1 MVCQTH
7 PSASCLI
14 ASAMQV
20 VVSSQNKFVGNV
32 LASTTFGM
40 HYGCSLLA
48 LRPRGNCS
56 HPLSTLSTPALRS
69 QSRATPALPAF
80 LLDSAGN
87 APVPPV
93 PPAAPPGSYVALSM
107 TDPSLNRPPDE
118 QARGQDSTP
127 PDDCAVKD
135 IQVSERKLK
144 PGDVLL
150 ALAPKDFEDKWRD
163 SDDFLMITSE
173 RLMLVKLAVL
183 IQFRQPSR
191 SPANP

>member
-1 MVCQTH
+1 M
-7 PSASCLI
+7 

-32 LASTTFGM
+32 LANTTFGM

-56 HPLSTLSTPALRS
+56 HPLSSLSTPSLAS

-80 LLDSAGN
+80 LLDSTLR

-93 PPAAPPGSYVALSM
+93 PPSALPGSYVAVSM
-107 TDPSLNRPPDE
+107 TDPSLNNRPPDE
-118 QARGQDSTP
+118 AASGQDSTA
-127 PDDCAVKD
+127 PDDSAVKD
-135 IQVSERKLK
+135 IRVSERKLK

-173 RLMLVKLAVL
+173 RLCV
-183 IQFRQPSR
+183 
-191 SPANP
+191 

>member
-1 MVCQTH
+1 M
-7 PSASCLI
+7 

-48 LRPRGNCS
+48 LRPRGNNS
-56 HPLSTLSTPALRS
+56 QPLSSLSTPALRS
-69 QSRATPALPAF
+69 QNRGTPALPAF

-87 APVPPV
+87 APVLPV
-93 PPAAPPGSYVALSM
+93 PPSAPPGSYFALSM
-107 TDPSLNRPPDE
+107 TDHSLNSPPDE
-118 QARGQDSTP
+118 PARGQDSTP
-127 PDDCAVKD
+127 SPDDCAVKD

-173 RLMLVKLAVL
+173 RLMPYACETCGL
-183 IQFRQPSR
+183 IQFRRPD
-191 SPANP
+191 NP

>member
-1 MVCQTH
+1 M
-7 PSASCLI
+7 

-32 LASTTFGM
+32 LANTTFGM

-56 HPLSTLSTPALRS
+56 HPLSSLSTPSLAS

-80 LLDSAGN
+80 LLDSTLR

-93 PPAAPPGSYVALSM
+93 PPSALPGSYVAVSM

-118 QARGQDSTP
+118 AARGQDSTLL
-127 PDDCAVKD
+127 DDCAVRD
-135 IQVSERKLK
+135 IEVSARRLK

-150 ALAPKDFEDKWRD
+150 ALAPKDFEDKWRE
-163 SDDFLMITSE
+163 SKDFLTITSE
-173 RLMLVKLAVL
+173 RLMLVKLAVS
-183 IQFRQPSR
+183 FSSA